1 MAAKRGLVIFWAVV
15 LIGGLILLSSLFT
28 ILSINAIFGKEII
41 ELTLGTV
48 FGLAWLKF
56 VVAGMFSGI
65 VKVVNER

>member
-56 VVAGMFSGI
+56 VVAGMLSGI